1 MDGACLLHVQETILQ
16 RWCFK
21 LQTWRLQTVSVVA
34 LNLLHCLATMF
45 HPVSLLVSVRLPFN
59 GGDGHCGLT
68 TLVSPP
74 PLLLLLLPV
83 CFQLLLGALWAL
95 ILLSGISVS
104 PWPFYFSRKP
114 ASSPFVLSIL
124 LLCHL
129 YSCDLVLLCLSGL
142 SCGSCPVPR
151 CGTFVISVIALPGES
166 LVAGG
171 ASEAVVIC
179 VGLLM
184 LEHVSPAAE
193 CLLTEK
199 TLVGFDT
206 WRREDFIRINVIML
220 FVSGG
225 RNWLLQLKML
235 FLSLNLISWLCKH
248 TLKELQ
254 SSLSYI
260 QKQVFHPTATF
271 PHHLNI

>member
-1 MDGACLLHVQETILQ
+1 M
-16 RWCFK
+16 
-21 LQTWRLQTVSVVA
+21 
-34 LNLLHCLATMF
+34 
-45 HPVSLLVSVRLPFN
+45 
-59 GGDGHCGLT
+59 
-68 TLVSPP
+68 
-74 PLLLLLLPV
+74 
-83 CFQLLLGALWAL
+83 
-95 ILLSGISVS
+95 
-104 PWPFYFSRKP
+104 
-114 ASSPFVLSIL
+114 
-124 LLCHL
+124 
-129 YSCDLVLLCLSGL
+129 
-142 SCGSCPVPR
+142 
-151 CGTFVISVIALPGES
+151 ISVIALPGES
-166 LVAGG
+166 LIAGG

-235 FLSLNLISWLCKH
+235 LLSFNLISWLCKH

-271 PHHLNI
+271 PHHFNI